1 MLILLAC
8 SASAVEAADL
18 DLTSLSQQAGFDV
31 RSVAE
36 GLMSGRFTLD
46 ADAIRQAVQRLGIS
60 VKDGLLE
67 VLKALAAPVLAGL
80 LLKTVLG
87 DTGGMLGLLCRV
99 SCAVLLM
106 GRYLQAQSVCQS
118 ALQATVKLVNA
129 ASPVLVTALTLTGA
143 AERATVL
150 TPSTALCANLIEGLL
165 LDGALPMCDVA
176 AALAASANL
185 SDRFQLNRLFSTV
198 TRWLGWGL
206 GLLLSGFVGL
216 MALQGLLV
224 RGQDA
229 VSVRAIQRALRSMIP
244 IVGGEVSDSAG
255 ALLASALSV
264 RNLAGVAGMVA
275 AVGSTL
281 APILRLVVS
290 TLSLKLA
297 AAVLEPVADAGV
309 AWIIAS
315 YGALHK
321 LLLAI
326 CVSGT
331 LLAVLL
337 LGACL
342 SLTGG

>member
-1 MLILLAC
+1 MLMLLAVSC
-8 SASAVEAADL
+8 TAENATDL
-18 DLTSLSQQAGFDV
+18 DMSSLSEHAGFDV

-36 GLMSGRFTLD
+36 HLISGQFTLD
-46 ADAIRQAVQRLGIS
+46 ADAIRQAVQRLGES

-67 VLKALAAPVLAGL
+67 ALKALAAPVLAGL
-80 LLKTVLG
+80 LLRTVLE
-87 DTGGMLGLLCRV
+87 DSGGMLGLLCRV

-106 GRYLQAQSVCQS
+106 GRFMQAQNVCQS
-118 ALQATVKLVNA
+118 ALQATARLVNA
-129 ASPVLVTALTLTGA
+129 ASPVLISALTLTGA

-165 LDGALPMCDVA
+165 LDGALPLCGLA
-176 AALAASANL
+176 AAVAASANL
-185 SDRFQLNRLFSTV
+185 SERFQLNRLFSTF
-198 TRWLGWGL
+198 TRWLAWGL

-229 VSVRAIQRALRSMIP
+229 VSVRAIQRALRSMLP

-275 AVGSTL
+275 VVGGSL
-281 APILRLVVS
+281 APILRLAVAA
-290 TLSLKLA
+290 LSLNLA
-297 AAVLEPVADAGV
+297 AAVLEPVTDAGV
-309 AWIIAS
+309 TRIIAS
-315 YGALHK
+315 YDELNK

-331 LLAVLL
+331 LLAVLM

-342 SLTGG
+342 SMAGG